1 MEAGDIAGLGVGLAV
16 VGISAHFMGKMM
28 NTKKKATKHTKIS
41 NWL

>member
-28 NTKKKATKHTKIS
+28 SATKKATKHTQLF